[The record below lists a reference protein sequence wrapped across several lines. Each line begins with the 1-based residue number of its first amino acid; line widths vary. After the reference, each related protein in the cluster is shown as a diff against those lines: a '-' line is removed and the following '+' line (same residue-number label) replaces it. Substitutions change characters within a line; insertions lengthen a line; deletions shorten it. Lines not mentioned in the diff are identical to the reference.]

1 MDPFSEAKVIVAMAE
16 SAYVEELRDSL
27 RDAYFNLSVD
37 ERIKLF
43 ANIILD
49 GQVSRLEDL
58 IMAIEPLVEELSLV
72 ENTIVIA
79 YFLGRE
85 AGAGE

>member
-16 SAYVEELRDSL
+16 SAYVEELIDIL

>member
-16 SAYVEELRDSL
+16 SAYVEELRDIL

-43 ANIILD
+43 AKIILD

-58 IMAIEPLVEELSLV
+58 IMAIEPLAKELSLA
-72 ENTIVIA
+72 ESTIVIA
-79 YFLGRE
+79 YFLGKE